1 MTETETTRRNHEY
14 SYNKYYTMPSREELH
29 RGYGGNICES
39 DFNITRGKNQSRS
52 INADKIG
59 CAWSFDIRCL
69 QNIEKRSRKVEENNG
84 NN

>member
-1 MTETETTRRNHEY
+1 MTETENRRNHEY

-29 RGYGGNICES
+29 RGYGGDIAEA
-39 DFNITRGKNQSRS
+39 DFVITRGKNQCRS

-59 CAWSFDIRCL
+59 SAWSFDIRCL
-69 QNIEKRSRKVEENNG
+69 QNIKKRNRKVEENNG

>member
-1 MTETETTRRNHEY
+1 MTETETKRNHEY

-29 RGYGGNICES
+29 MRYGGDIAET
-39 DFNITRGKNQSRS
+39 DFVITRGKNQSRS

-59 CAWSFDIRCL
+59 SAWSFDIRCL
-69 QNIEKRSRKVEENNG
+69 QNIEKRNRKVEENNG